1 MPMSKFFRSPSFVCI
16 AACACMAAW
25 PQLVPA
31 ATADTY
37 PAKPIRVVVGPGS
50 DLLPRV
56 LGQKLVAVWGQ
67 QLVVDQRPGSGG
79 IIAQDIVAKTAPD
92 GYTWVLSTAAF
103 VINAI
108 LHRDLSSSL
117 EKDFEPVTLLATA
130 TYLLLVEPAMPAKS
144 VTELIQLDRA
154 KPGQINYASA
164 GVGTPPHLAG
174 EMFRSMAGIKIV
186 HVPYKTAAAAV
197 TDLLGGHV
205 QISFQF
211 APTALPVFKSGKL
224 RALAVTSA
232 KRSLVAPELPTVA
245 ESGLPGY
252 EVIGW
257 NGVHVP
263 AGTPKRIVATINKD
277 VRAVLDLADVR
288 ERMLSAGLELAGTT
302 PEEFAAFVR
311 ADFTHWRK
319 LIEQS
324 GEARRMR
331 GGRN

>member
-1 MPMSKFFRSPSFVCI
+1 MPSVKMHPCKRGRICRTPLRV
-16 AACACMAAW
+16 AACACMVLGAQLMPMAA
-25 PQLVPA
+25 A
-31 ATADTY
+31 EY

-56 LGQKLVAVWGQ
+56 IGQKLVAVWGQ

-79 IIAQDIVAKTAPD
+79 IIAQDIVAKTAAD
-92 GYTWVLSTAAF
+92 GYTWLLSTAAF

-108 LHRDLSSSL
+108 LHPALSSSL

-130 TYLLLVEPAMPAKS
+130 TYLLLVDPALPAKS
-144 VTELIQLDRA
+144 VTELIQLARA
-154 KPGQINYASA
+154 NPGQINFASA

-174 EMFRSMAGIKIV
+174 EMFKSMARINIV
-186 HVPYKTAAAAV
+186 HVPYKSAAAAV

-211 APTALPVFKSGKL
+211 APTALPHFKNGKL

-232 KRSLVAPELPTVA
+232 KRSLIAPELPTVA
-245 ESGLPGY
+245 ESGLAGY

-257 NGVHVP
+257 NAVHVP
-263 AGTPKRIVATINKD
+263 AGTPKRIVARINKD
-277 VRAVLDLADVR
+277 VRGVLELPDVR
-288 ERMLSAGLELAGTT
+288 ERMLAAGLELSGNT
-302 PEEFAAFVR
+302 PEAFAAFVK
-311 ADFTHWRK
+311 ADFPHWRK

-324 GEARRMR
+324 GTRVE
-331 GGRN
+331 